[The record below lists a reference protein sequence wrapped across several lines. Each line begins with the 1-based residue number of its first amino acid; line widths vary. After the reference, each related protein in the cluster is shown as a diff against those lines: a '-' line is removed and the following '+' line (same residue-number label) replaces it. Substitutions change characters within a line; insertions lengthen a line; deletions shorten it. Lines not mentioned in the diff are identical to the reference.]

1 MNAAAPSVIAEEVAR
16 FDALGDSWWDEDGP
30 MAPLHRLTP
39 VRVAWARDVA
49 AAPFRARGGGRA
61 CRSLGLTILDVG
73 CGAGLFAEPL
83 ARLGG
88 DVLGIDPA
96 PASIGVARR
105 HAEETGA
112 RLAYRVATVEE
123 LAGETAR
130 FDVVDRD
137 GGRRACRRSRALRRR
152 GRLALK
158 PGGLFLASTL
168 NRTLKSFALAI
179 VGAEYVLR
187 WLEPGTH
194 RWEQFVTPEEL
205 ALAARQAGLKVIER
219 KGVSY
224 DPLRRTWRLSSDLGV
239 NYQLAA
245 KKPRADGRRDASR
258 SATSSTSPIARR
270 ASRTPALHSP
280 LPRAFLGQAV
290 HRLGEAGQRKACRW
304 SPPPFIAAA
313 FTTSVSPFFI
323 SAISALSR
331 AAFFTQRLAPLGRRS
346 NDSSPTVAIGAIAAA
361 ALLFGFGLRLRLCGL
376 RIGLFGLGVGLVALA
391 PPPGRPRPRSP

>member
-1 MNAAAPSVIAEEVAR
+1 MNAAPSVIDEEVRR
-16 FDALGDSWWDEDGP
+16 FDALGDSWWDDDGP

-39 VRVAWARDVA
+39 VRVGWARDVA
-49 AAPFRARGGGRA
+49 SRHFGRGAGAGLPFA
-61 CRSLGLTILDVG
+61 GLTILDVG

-105 HAEETGA
+105 HAEDTGA
-112 RLAYRVATVEE
+112 RLAYRVGTVEE
-123 LAGETAR
+123 LAAEAAR
-130 FDVVDRD
+130 FDVVTAMEVVEHVADPARFVA
-137 GGRRACRRSRALRRR
+137 GAASL
-152 GRLALK
+152 LK

-205 ALAARQAGLKVIER
+205 SLAARQAGLKVMER

-224 DPLRRTWRLSSDLGV
+224 DPLRRAWRLSNDLGV

-245 KKPRADGRRDASR
+245 KKPHA
-258 SATSSTSPIARR
+258 
-270 ASRTPALHSP
+270 
-280 LPRAFLGQAV
+280 
-290 HRLGEAGQRKACRW
+290 
-304 SPPPFIAAA
+304 
-313 FTTSVSPFFI
+313 
-323 SAISALSR
+323 
-331 AAFFTQRLAPLGRRS
+331 
-346 NDSSPTVAIGAIAAA
+346 
-361 ALLFGFGLRLRLCGL
+361 
-376 RIGLFGLGVGLVALA
+376 
-391 PPPGRPRPRSP
+391 